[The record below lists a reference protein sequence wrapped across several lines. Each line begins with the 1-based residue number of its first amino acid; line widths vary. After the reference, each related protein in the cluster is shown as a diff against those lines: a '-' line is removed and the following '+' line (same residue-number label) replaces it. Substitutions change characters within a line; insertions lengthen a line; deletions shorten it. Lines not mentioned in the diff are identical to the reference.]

1 MCFKSQNKDYAMN
14 KPLVLFLVG
23 PTAGGKTDTAVELAQ
38 KINAEII
45 SADSMQVYRKMDILS
60 AKPSKEQLSMVP
72 HHLIDILDPA
82 EEYNAAIFREKAL
95 ECIEQ
100 IVAKNKIPLIVGG
113 TGLYVKALTKGIFSD
128 NAKDEQLRKQLAKEA
143 QHLGNAHLYERLKQ
157 VDPEAASKIHPNDL
171 RRIIRAIEVYEISG
185 SPISELQSCIEGLD
199 ARYEY
204 RIFGIRRE
212 RKELYQR
219 IEQRVDL
226 MFEQGFLEEAEK
238 LLALNLSHTAK
249 QALGIKQVK
258 DYKDNKLTLEEAKSL
273 VKRDSR
279 RYAKRQLTWFCAQK
293 DIIWL
298 EADDQS
304 GSKELAEKI
313 RSLLSL

>member
-113 TGLYVKALTKGIFSD
+113 TGLYVKELTKGIFSD